1 MELGIVLSI
10 TRVIPFNPCNNAVSR
25 VLLPYFRD
33 EEV

>member
-10 TRVIPFNPCNNAVSR
+10 THIIPFNPYNSAVNR

>member
-10 TRVIPFNPCNNAVSR
+10 TRIIAFNPCNSAVSR
-25 VLLPYFRD
+25 VLPYFRD